1 MAATVEK
8 IGDFYAVLGLRKE
21 CSEAELRIA
30 YKKLAMRWHPDKC
43 SASGNHQR
51 MEEAKEKFQEI
62 QKAYTVLSD
71 SSKRFLYDV
80 GIYDN
85 EDDND
90 EKGMGDFIGEIAQM
104 MSQTKSGENGHDSF
118 EELQRMFL
126 DMFQDDLNAGFGDSP
141 IYSGPQARPTD
152 GLNCSMMP
160 SGPQFAD
167 GGSNGSN
174 KRGNSGKANLDG
186 LENSATGF
194 CFGLNDAGQS
204 SKGKGSTNSK
214 RRNGRKQQV
223 SSKHDVSSCDAEVSF

>member
-1 MAATVEK
+1 MFSSDDSGRSLLEFTG
-8 IGDFYAVLGLRKE
+8 IPRFFNWFLFVLDLSLTEVLSISSKNGRQ
-21 CSEAELRIA
+21 
-30 YKKLAMRWHPDKC
+30 RWHPDKC

-62 QKAYTVLSD
+62 QKAYTGLFFLSFPHHLPCSMLLD
-71 SSKRFLYDV
+71 LSFAGK
-80 GIYDN
+80 IC
-85 EDDND
+85 
-90 EKGMGDFIGEIAQM
+90 I
-104 MSQTKSGENGHDSF
+104 NGHDSF